1 MLTGAVD
8 STPAAL
14 FLNSTKDSSFGQVF
28 EKNMDSNSFNGNNTL
43 QIELTL
49 SNSKYAYFYSCGTL
63 RNTEAYENCQVDD
76 KFLDHVISL
85 DTR

>member
-28 EKNMDSNSFNGNNTL
+28 EKNMDSNSFNGNCTL
-43 QIELTL
+43 QIELAL

>member
-8 STPAAL
+8 STPATL

-28 EKNMDSNSFNGNNTL
+28 EKNMDSNSFNGNYTL
-43 QIELTL
+43 QIELAL

>member
-14 FLNSTKDSSFGQVF
+14 FLNSAKDSSFGQVF

-43 QIELTL
+43 QIELAL

>member
-14 FLNSTKDSSFGQVF
+14 FFNSTKDSSFGQVF
-28 EKNMDSNSFNGNNTL
+28 EKNMDSNSFNGNDTL
-43 QIELTL
+43 QIELAL

>member
-14 FLNSTKDSSFGQVF
+14 FFNSTKDSSFGQVF

-43 QIELTL
+43 QIELAL

>member
-14 FLNSTKDSSFGQVF
+14 FFNSTKDSSFGQVF

-43 QIELTL
+43 QIELAL
-49 SNSKYAYFYSCGTL
+49 SNSQYAYFYSCSAVRKTK
-63 RNTEAYENCQVDD
+63 AYENCQVEDQFMD
-76 KFLDHVISL
+76 LVISF
-85 DTR
+85 DIR

>member
-43 QIELTL
+43 QIELAL

>member
-1 MLTGAVD
+1 MLTGAVV

-43 QIELTL
+43 QIELAL

-76 KFLDHVISL
+76 KFE
-85 DTR
+85 